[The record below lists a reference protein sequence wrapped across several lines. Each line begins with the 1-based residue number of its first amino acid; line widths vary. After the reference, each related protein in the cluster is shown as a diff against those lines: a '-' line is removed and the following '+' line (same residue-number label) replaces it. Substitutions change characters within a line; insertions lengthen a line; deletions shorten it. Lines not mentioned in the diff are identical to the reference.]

1 MDSKWEEGKNKR
13 KKPRAVSTGQ
23 WPQEDYPG
31 KGREH
36 LFPPLSPSSLN
47 TVFTPVLKLKFLS
60 SRGSSFQPHHRYS
73 SRFSTFP
80 LLFTPSDVSLLMPH
94 LVQIPQTV
102 RICPTH
108 LSSVSGVCHNKA
120 SRRCPKKKKDKKID
134 LRSSSLV
141 TGFQQEETEDYIS

>member
-1 MDSKWEEGKNKR
+1 M
-13 KKPRAVSTGQ
+13 STGQ

-80 LLFTPSDVSLLMPH
+80 LLFTPSDVSLQMPH

-120 SRRCPKKKKDKKID
+120 SRCCPKKKDKKID

-141 TGFQQEETEDYIS
+141 TGFQQGETEDYIS